1 MYNLY
6 IEDIK
11 TTDFGA
17 PYHFRVC
24 AKMVWGRSIS
34 TADTKRAPDFSEAL
48 RGCLCLLEQLLLD
61 FGNLDVD
68 AFVHK
73 VDKVEQYGHVR
84 HAEKVVFA
92 VAVLY

>member
-6 IEDIK
+6 IKSKK

-48 RGCLCLLEQLLLD
+48 GGCSAYLSSCCSRSATLLLMRSRIKAMRSSSTEV
-61 FGNLDVD
+61 LDTLKRS
-68 AFVHK
+68 FS
-73 VDKVEQYGHVR
+73 R
-84 HAEKVVFA
+84 
-92 VAVLY
+92 